1 MSLPARPLYDL
12 PRVIITPS
20 SPPANGS
27 ALLPSHPNYPKRIQR
42 NRPKTHRSYTA
53 PEYSTKHLYPPS
65 PFSLPPA
72 KSGRRPLRS
81 PLYSLAML
89 LVGLVLIASSVMC
102 AGDSAEALLEMEQKG
117 LRKLGDVGR
126 GVGAKLGWDV
136 GREKEEQ
143 VKVPIVSAAESAE
156 SAVTDDEEAG
166 RVFLEEARGVDEN
179 IIPLD
184 DGLDTERLLQE
195 QTGSMEM
202 AVEELELS
210 GEPSEL

>member
-1 MSLPARPLYDL
+1 MSLPAQPLYDL
-12 PRVIITPS
+12 PKVIITPS
-20 SPPANGS
+20 SPTANGS
-27 ALLPSHPNYPKRIQR
+27 ALLPSHPNHPKRTQR

-136 GREKEEQ
+136 GQEKEEQ
-143 VKVPIVSAAESAE
+143 VEIPIVSAAE

-166 RVFLEEARGVDEN
+166 RVSLEKGRGVEEN
-179 IIPLD
+179 IRPSD
-184 DGLDTERLLQE
+184 DGSDTERLLEE